1 MTSAVTRRETERR
14 RAEREAWSAY
24 RESLQGLEGR
34 DYEDA
39 ERISWERLQRAL
51 RTLALPDDHA

>member
-1 MTSAVTRRETERR
+1 MTTVTRRETERR
-14 RAEREAWSAY
+14 KAEREAWSAY
-24 RESLQGLEGR
+24 RESLQGLDGR

-51 RTLALPDDHA
+51 RALARADEQA

>member
-1 MTSAVTRRETERR
+1 MTSAVSRREAERR
-14 RAEREAWSAY
+14 HAEREAWAAY

-39 ERISWERLQRAL
+39 EHVSWERLQRAL
-51 RTLALPDDHA
+51 RALAQPDDRG